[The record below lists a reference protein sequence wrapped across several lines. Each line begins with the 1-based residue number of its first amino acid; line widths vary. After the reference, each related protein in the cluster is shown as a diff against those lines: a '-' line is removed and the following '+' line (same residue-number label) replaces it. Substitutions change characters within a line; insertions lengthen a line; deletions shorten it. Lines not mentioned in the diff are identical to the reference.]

1 MISKMC
7 CSEIVVFLFLFCS
20 LSACNTEIAGKD
32 ETSDPVLE
40 EYPVVYIERDVI
52 ISLEEEPVETAAFPV
67 NDPTVFNPGA
77 QLFLKKNAFAESAV
91 VNLTENLFP
100 DMGKIDIR
108 DLTVSERGDEFLVSI
123 RAPEDPEL
131 DDDEQA
137 NWNIWRYQTNT
148 KALTRVVVDDVIAEQ
163 GDDLMASYLPDG
175 RILFASNRQQLAK
188 AILLD
193 EGKPQYKGELERA
206 NGAAFNIHIMQA
218 DGSDIKQLSYNL
230 SHDFYPLVLQS
241 GNILYSRWDAMGSV
255 NKISFY
261 QMKPDGTENHLVYGW
276 HSQEITEQSSPQSP
290 EQTITNNINYI
301 KAQQLASGELFMLWP
316 SSNSNAYQKR
326 PVTLNI
332 NEYIDQ
338 YRRVATT
345 DDDVNIDE
353 TNNSNSALNDLFN
366 ELNVN
371 YSFSDNLS
379 PAGRVNY
386 IFPLPDLSQR
396 FLLSLDL
403 CRVVIEEQ
411 VRACKQLT
419 EEELADENLTLA
431 PPAYELW
438 LFNQRENTQK
448 LVAQPSQG
456 AMITES
462 AILQPSEINDEFIA
476 DKVIGNELDTEL
488 YNQQAGAIH
497 IRSVYD
503 FSGEDLSSAGI
514 EQLKNPTLFTA
525 EQRSARFIRLIRGV
539 PMPSREVRQ
548 VLGTDFGRSRNQ
560 LMREILGYTPIQPDG
575 SVKVKVPANIPFAIS
590 ILDAQGKRTTQRHQ
604 QWITVKAG
612 ETLECNGCHTRN
624 SEAPHGRPDAKLASI
639 NQGAISQTPFTGT
652 TNEIIPEV
660 GQTMAEAAESTYG
673 LAALSSTLSYQDIW
687 SNSNL
692 STPNVSTTSSY
703 EQLTT
708 AQPNG
713 SQCFLQW
720 NAYCRIEI
728 NYTEHIAPLW
738 EFNRQ
743 VFNDLGEL
751 VQNNTCTSCHQ
762 PFDSDGLAQIPAG
775 QLDLSNT
782 PSSDQIRHLTSYREL
797 FFNDVEQEIIEGVL
811 VDRLIELTD
820 EQGNTVYEV
829 DSEGELLL
837 DENNMPIARLTTIPV
852 NNVMSPNGARA
863 SSRFFSVFDEVNH
876 QNMLSPSEIKLLSE
890 WLDIGAQYYNT
901 PFYPLP

>member
-7 CSEIVVFLFLFCS
+7 SSEIVVLLFLFCS
-20 LSACNTEIAGKD
+20 LSACNTEITGKD

-52 ISLEEEPVETAAFPV
+52 ISPDDQPVETAAFPFD
-67 NDPTVFNPGA
+67 NPRVFNPGA

-108 DLTVSERGDEFLVSI
+108 DLSVSESGDEFLVSI
-123 RAPEDPEL
+123 RAPENPEL

-137 NWNIWRYQTNT
+137 SWNIWRYQTNT
-148 KALTRVVVDDVIAEQ
+148 QTLTRVVIDDVIAEQ

-175 RILFASNRQQLAK
+175 RIIFASNRQQLAK

-193 EGKPQYKGELERA
+193 EGKPQYKGELENS
-206 NGAAFNIHIMQA
+206 NGSAFNIHVMQA

-230 SHDFYPLVLQS
+230 SHDFYPLVLQN
-241 GNILYSRWDAMGSV
+241 GHILYSRWDRMGNT
-255 NKISFY
+255 NKVSFY

-276 HSQEITEQSSPQSP
+276 HSQEVSEQSS
-290 EQTITNNINYI
+290 EQTISQNINYT
-301 KAQQLASGELFMLWP
+301 KAQQLASGEVFMLWP
-316 SSNSNAYQKR
+316 SSNNNAYQKR
-326 PVTLNI
+326 PVTINI

-338 YRRVATT
+338 YRR
-345 DDDVNIDE
+345 IDS
-353 TNNSNSALNDLFN
+353 SNDGISNESALNDLFS

-371 YSFSDNLS
+371 YNFSENLN

-386 IFPLPDLSQR
+386 VFPLPDLSQR

-403 CRVVIEEQ
+403 CRVVFEEQ
-411 VRACKQLT
+411 IRACKQLS

-431 PPAYELW
+431 APAYELW

-448 LVAQPSQG
+448 LVAQPAQG

-503 FSGEDLSSAGI
+503 FAGEDLSSAGI
-514 EQLKNPTLFTA
+514 EALKNPTLFTA
-525 EQRSARFIRLIRGV
+525 EQRPARYIRLIRGV
-539 PMPSREVRQ
+539 PMPSRDVRQ

-590 ILDAQGKRTTQRHQ
+590 ILDAQGKRTSQRHQ
-604 QWITVKAG
+604 QWISVKAG
-612 ETLECNGCHTRN
+612 ETLECNGCHTGD
-624 SEAPHGRPDAKLASI
+624 SEAPHGRPDAKLTSI
-639 NQGAISQTPFTGT
+639 NQGAISQAPFVGT
-652 TNEIIPEV
+652 TEQIIPEV
-660 GQTMAEAAESTYG
+660 GQTMAEAAESVYG
-673 LAALSSTLSYQDIW
+673 LAELSSALSFQDIW
-687 SNSNL
+687 SNSDL
-692 STPNVSTTSSY
+692 SAPSPATTYSY

-728 NYTEHIAPLW
+728 NYAEHIAPLW
-738 EFNRQ
+738 EADRQ
-743 VFNDLGEL
+743 IFDDSGEL
-751 VQNNTCTSCHQ
+751 VQDNTCTSCHQ
-762 PFDSDGLAQIPAG
+762 PFDSDNVAQVPAA

-797 FFNDVEQEIIEGVL
+797 FFNDVEQEVIEGVL
-811 VDRLIELTD
+811 VDRLIEVTD
-820 EQGNTVYEV
+820 EEGNTVYEV
-829 DSEGELLL
+829 DSEGEILL
-837 DENNMPIARLTTIPV
+837 DENNMPIPRLTTVPV
-852 NNVMSPNGARA
+852 NNVMSTNGAIA
-863 SSRFFSVFDEVNH
+863 SRNFFSVFDEASH
-876 QNMLSPSEIKLLSE
+876 QNMLSSSEIKLLSE
-890 WLDIGAQYYNT
+890 WLDIGGQYYNT